1 MAKDADGRISW
12 VQHSRAAAPY
22 ESWLGYVFKK
32 SRLEIR
38 QDAGK
43 TVQVYETA
51 RLYWRR
57 TVHKELRDPQR
68 VGAGAQLA
76 AEVYV

>member
-1 MAKDADGRISW
+1 MAKDADGRISGL
-12 VQHSRAAAPY
+12 QHSRAAAPY

-38 QDAGK
+38 QDAGQV
-43 TVQVYETA
+43 VQIYETA

-57 TVHKELRDPQR
+57 TVHKELRDSQR
-68 VGAGAQLA
+68 VGAGSQLA